1 MNPDCYRRRLFVFGY
16 SGRIHQRNR
25 LAGGRHRKC
34 CVRTDQPGTD
44 QFVFQADTSQ
54 SLLASDDWTLGT
66 GWASCT
72 VACCSRSPKTALPS
86 TRCWAPQAIACCA
99 ATRRSRRRFVSA
111 ASGRNRYTSPCPH
124 RRSMRHRGLRGDGEA
139 RFGLGGNPSC

>member
-44 QFVFQADTSQ
+44 QFVFQADTCQ

-86 TRCWAPQAIACCA
+86 TRCWAPRAIACCA
-99 ATRRSRRRFVSA
+99 ATRRSRPRFVSA
-111 ASGRNRYTSPCPH
+111 ACRWCRREKQSPT
-124 RRSMRHRGLRGDGEA
+124 DGGCEVRTRA
-139 RFGLGGNPSC
+139 DEKKEPRLPITRLF